1 MTRLIATTVA
11 MLTALA
17 LLSACTKQP
26 APAAAPAAATSA
38 ADDESELTGGDKVR
52 PGAVMPENN
61 EGTAPPVEGAPPPAQ
76 ETSETPPAT

>member
-26 APAAAPAAATSA
+26 APAAATSA